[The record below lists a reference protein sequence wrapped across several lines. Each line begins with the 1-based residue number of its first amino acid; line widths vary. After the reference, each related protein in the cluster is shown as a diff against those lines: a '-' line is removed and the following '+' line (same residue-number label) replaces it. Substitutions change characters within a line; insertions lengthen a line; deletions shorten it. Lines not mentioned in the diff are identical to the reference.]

1 MIHNTSTTWAEGN
14 DAPIEELD
22 LWVRTYNCLKRSNIN
37 TIRQLLAMSKE
48 ELLGIRNF
56 DPDNYEEVRER
67 LIARGFMHPDRPSGP
82 FA

>member
-1 MIHNTSTTWAEGN
+1 MIHDISTTWAEGN

-37 TIRQLLAMSKE
+37 TVGQLLALNKE
-48 ELLGIRNF
+48 KLPGIRNF
-56 DPDNYEEVRER
+56 GPQNYEEVRER
-67 LIARGFMHPDRPSGP
+67 LITHGFMNPDHPRGP